1 MENLQKNLEKLT
13 TQEKLNLLSGDGLW
27 HIKHYDKLGLKRFMM
42 TDGPHGLRKQ
52 ASNDAMGIAASH
64 KATCFPTASLLACSF
79 DPNLMYDMGQ
89 ALAKEA
95 ISQDVS
101 MILGP
106 GINMKRS
113 PLCGRNFEYFSEDPY
128 LAGTLSKSYIEG
140 VQSLNVGT
148 CLKHY
153 FANNQEKHR
162 MTVDAII
169 DKRAMYEIYLKG
181 FGIAIQG
188 KPWAIMT
195 SYNKVNGSY
204 VAESKWYMSAI
215 ARNRY
220 GFKGAFITDWGAM
233 NDRVASLKAGLSLE
247 MPGSKN
253 NILTKA
259 YKKGLIQDQE
269 LDFAV
274 KPLLWM
280 LEKGSHPKE
289 KMPIDHHHELARKI
303 ASESMVLLKNEGI
316 LPLKSNQSIALIGRF
331 AKEPRIQ
338 GSGSSKVN
346 PNRVDSLFD
355 VFQKEN
361 IAFEYADG
369 YTLDQKENPNHI
381 KEALTICEH
390 KDVVV
395 LSVGLTELFES
406 EGYDRTHLNIPQQQ
420 LKLIDAI
427 TKQCHNVV
435 IVLQGGS
442 VTLMPYKD
450 HVQAILNAYLPGEA
464 GALAIYDILFGHVNP
479 SGKLA
484 ETYPVHLDDT
494 SSYPFFPGG
503 TKSVYYAESI
513 YIGYRYFDKKGLMVT
528 YPFGYGLSYSTFKID
543 NVRLSNKHLKT
554 NHGLKITMDVT
565 NTSNMDGKEIV
576 QIYVSDLG
584 IEVHKPSQELKAYQ
598 KVFVRANSKV
608 EITMTLNYSDFDY
621 YDIEID
627 DFRVKKG
634 QYEIKVGDSSRTFY
648 HIETI
653 QVDGDVIDE
662 TEPTIYHT
670 FDRYISVHDFENL
683 YGTLPPK
690 EDTEKHKYHLN
701 STIGE
706 IKDTRIGGIIHKIGI
721 KEIQKTPTDEAT
733 KRMMKEQFEEL
744 PLRAIPLFSGDK
756 FTHKRVLGLIDIM
769 NKHPFRGLVK
779 LI

>member
-1 MENLQKNLEKLT
+1 MQNLQKNLSKLT
-13 TQEKLNLLSGDGLW
+13 IKEKINMLSGDGLW
-27 HIKHYDKLGLKRFMM
+27 HIKHYEKLGLNRFMM

-64 KATCFPTASLLACSF
+64 QATCFPTASLLACSF
-79 DPNLMYDMGQ
+79 DPELMYEMGQ

-128 LAGTLSKSYIEG
+128 VAGTLSKSYIEG

-162 MTVDAII
+162 MTIDAII
-169 DKRAMYEIYLKG
+169 DKRAMYEVYLKG

-204 VAESKWYMSAI
+204 VAESKLYLSAI

-233 NDRVASLKAGLSLE
+233 NDRVASVKAGLSLE

-253 NILTKA
+253 DILWKA
-259 YKKGLIQDQE
+259 YQKGLINE
-269 LDFAV
+269 TEIDFAV

-280 LEKGSHPKE
+280 LEKGSQPKE
-289 KMPIDHHHELARKI
+289 KLPIQQHHQLARKI

-316 LPLKSNQSIALIGRF
+316 LPLKNTQTVALIGRF

-346 PNRVDSLFD
+346 PNQVDNLCD
-355 VFQKEN
+355 VLTQQG
-361 IAFEYADG
+361 IVYEYADG
-369 YTLDQKENPNHI
+369 YNLDQQENPSHI
-381 KEALTICEH
+381 PNALKTCEN
-390 KDVVV
+390 KDVIL
-395 LSVGLTELFES
+395 LSIGLTELYES
-406 EGYDRTHLNIPQQQ
+406 EGYDRTHLNLPLQQ
-420 LKLIDAI
+420 LKLIETI
-427 TKQCHNVV
+427 TQKYSNVV
-435 IVLQGGS
+435 MILQGGS

-450 HVQAILNAYLPGEA
+450 KVNAILNAYLAGEA
-464 GALAIYDILFGHVNP
+464 GALAIHDILYGHVNP

-484 ETYPVHLDDT
+484 ETYPIHLDDT

-528 YPFGYGLSYSTFKID
+528 YPFGYGLSYSKFNIH
-543 NVRLSNKHLKT
+543 NVSFSTKHIKVNKTIKV
-554 NHGLKITMDVT
+554 TMDVT
-565 NTSNMDGKEIV
+565 NSSDFDGKETV
-576 QIYVSDLG
+576 QIYITDLG
-584 IEVHKPSQELKAYQ
+584 NEVHKPSQELRAYRKVGVKAHDTV
-598 KVFVRANSKV
+598 KVTF
-608 EITMTLNYSDFDY
+608 ELQYTDFDF
-621 YDIEID
+621 YDIDID
-627 DFRVKKG
+627 EFRVKQG
-634 QYEIKVGDSSRTFY
+634 QYEVKIGDSSRNFH
-648 HIETI
+648 HIEVV
-653 QVDGDVIDE
+653 QVDGDIIDPTE
-662 TEPTIYHT
+662 TTVYHT
-670 FDRYISVHDFENL
+670 FDRYISVHDFESM

-690 EDTEKHKYHLN
+690 EDMEKHKFHLN

-706 IKDTRIGGIIHKIGI
+706 IKETRIGGLVYRIGI
-721 KEIQKTPTDEAT
+721 KEINKTQTDTAT
-733 KRMMKEQFEEL
+733 KKMMKEQFEEL
-744 PLRAIPLFSGDK
+744 PLRSIPLFSGDK
-756 FTHKRVLGLIDIM
+756 FTQKRVLGLIDIM
-769 NKHPFRGLVK
+769 NKNIFRGIVR

>member
-13 TQEKLNLLSGDGLW
+13 VQEKLNLLSGDGLW
-27 HIKHYDKLGLKRFMM
+27 YIKHNEKLGLKRFMM

-64 KATCFPTASLLACSF
+64 PATCFPTASLLACSF
-79 DPNLMYDMGQ
+79 DTNLMYELGQ

-95 ISQDVS
+95 IHQDVS
-101 MILGP
+101 LILGP

-113 PLCGRNFEYFSEDPY
+113 PLCGRNFEYFSEDPL

-181 FGIAIQG
+181 FGIAIQA

-195 SYNKVNGSY
+195 AYNKVNGSY
-204 VAESKWYMSAI
+204 VAESKLFMSAI
-215 ARNRY
+215 GRNRY
-220 GFKGAFITDWGAM
+220 GFKGAYITDWGAM

-253 NILTKA
+253 KILWKA
-259 YKKGLIQDQE
+259 YKKEQITDGEI
-269 LDFAV
+269 DFAV

-280 LEKGSHPKE
+280 LEKGSQKKE

-316 LPLKSNQSIALIGRF
+316 LPLKIDQKVALIGRF

-346 PNRVDSLFD
+346 PNKVDTLFD
-355 VFQKEN
+355 IFTQEN
-361 IAFEYADG
+361 ITFEYADG
-369 YTLDQKENPNHI
+369 YSLDQNEYPHHI
-381 KEALTICEH
+381 LDALKVCES
-390 KDVVV
+390 KDVIV
-395 LSVGLTELFES
+395 LSVGLTELYES
-406 EGYDRTHLNIPQQQ
+406 EGYDRTHLNLPQQQ

-427 TKQCHNVV
+427 TEKHNNVV

-442 VTLMPYKD
+442 VTLLPYKD
-450 HVQAILNAYLPGEA
+450 DVKAILNAYLPGEA
-464 GALAIYDILFGHVNP
+464 GALAIYDLLYGKVNP

-484 ETYPVHLDDT
+484 ETYPIHLDDT
-494 SSYPFFPGG
+494 PSYPFFPGG

-513 YIGYRYFDKKGLMVT
+513 YIGYRYYDKKGLMVS
-528 YPFGYGLSYSTFKID
+528 YPFGFGLSYSTFNIH
-543 NVRLSNKHLKT
+543 NVHFSSNHIKANKS
-554 NHGLKITMDVT
+554 IQVTMDVT
-565 NTSNMDGKEIV
+565 NTSNIDGKETV
-576 QIYVSDLG
+576 QIYITDLG
-584 IEVHKPSQELKAYQ
+584 TEIHKPSQELRAYQ
-598 KVFVRANSKV
+598 KVWVKANDTVKV
-608 EITMTLNYSDFDY
+608 TFDIQHSDFDY
-621 YDIEID
+621 YDTEID
-627 DFRVKKG
+627 EFRVKKG
-634 QYEIKVGDSSRTFY
+634 QYEIKIGDSSRTFY
-648 HIETI
+648 HIEVV
-653 QVDGDVIDE
+653 QVDGDTVDP
-662 TEPTIYHT
+662 TESTVYHT
-670 FDRYISVHDFENL
+670 FDRYISVHDFEDL

-706 IKDTRIGGIIHKIGI
+706 IKDTRIGGLIHRIGI
-721 KEIQKTPTDEAT
+721 KEIQKTPADAAT
-733 KRMMKEQFEEL
+733 KKMMKEQFEEL

-756 FTHKRVLGLIDIM
+756 FTHRRVLGLIDIM

>member
-13 TQEKLNLLSGDGLW
+13 TQEKLNLMSGDGLW

-64 KATCFPTASLLACSF
+64 PATCFPTASLLACSF
-79 DPNLMYDMGQ
+79 DPNLMYEMGQ

-95 ISQDVS
+95 IHQDVS

-169 DKRAMYEIYLKG
+169 DKRAMYETYLKA
-181 FGIAIQG
+181 FGIAIEG

-195 SYNKVNGSY
+195 SYNKVNGTY

-253 NILTKA
+253 NILSKA
-259 YKKGLIQDQE
+259 YKKGLITDQE
-269 LDFAV
+269 VDFAV

-280 LEKGSHPKE
+280 LEKGSQKKE
-289 KMPIDHHHELARKI
+289 KQPINHHHELARKI
-303 ASESMVLLKNEGI
+303 AAESMVLLKNEGI
-316 LPLKSNQSIALIGRF
+316 LPLNTNQRVALIGRF

-346 PNRVDSLFD
+346 PQCVDSLLD
-355 VFQKEN
+355 VFTASG
-361 IAFEYADG
+361 ISFEYADG
-369 YTLDQKENPNHI
+369 YTLEPKENPNHI
-381 KEALTICEH
+381 QEALKVCEN
-390 KDVVV
+390 KDVIV
-395 LSVGLTELFES
+395 LSIGLTELFES
-406 EGYDRTHLNIPQQQ
+406 EGYDRTHLNIPLQQ
-420 LKLIDAI
+420 LKLIEAI
-427 TKQCHNVV
+427 TEKHDNVV
-435 IVLQGGS
+435 VVLQGGS
-442 VTLMPYKD
+442 VTLIPYKD
-450 HVQAILNAYLPGEA
+450 KVQAILNAYLPGEA
-464 GALAIYDILFGHVNP
+464 GALAIHDILYGKVNP

-484 ETYPVHLDDT
+484 ETYPIHLDDT

-528 YPFGYGLSYSTFKID
+528 YPFGFGLSYSTFKIE
-543 NVRLSNKHLKT
+543 NVRFSNKHVKVNHTLKV
-554 NHGLKITMDVT
+554 TMDVS
-565 NTSNMDGKEIV
+565 NTSTVDGKEIV
-576 QIYVSDLG
+576 QIYISDLG
-584 IEVHKPSQELKAYQ
+584 TEIHKPSQELKAYQ
-598 KVFVRANSKV
+598 KVFVKAQSKV
-608 EITMTLNYSDFDY
+608 EVTLELKYSDFEY
-621 YDIEID
+621 YDTDID
-627 DFRVKKG
+627 EFRVKQG
-634 QYEIKVGDSSRTFY
+634 HYEIKIGDSSRTFY
-648 HIETI
+648 HIEKI
-653 QVDGDVIDE
+653 QVEGDHIDS
-662 TEPTIYHT
+662 TEPTVYHT
-670 FDRYISVHDFENL
+670 FDRYISVHDFEAL
-683 YGTLPPK
+683 YGVLPPK

-706 IKDTRIGGIIHKIGI
+706 IKDTRIGGFIYKIGI
-721 KEIQKTPTDEAT
+721 KEIQKTPADAAT

-756 FTHKRVLGLIDIM
+756 FTHRRVLGLIDIM
-769 NKHPFRGLVK
+769 NKHPFRGVVK
-779 LI
+779 LL

>member
-1 MENLQKNLEKLT
+1 MINLEKDLKKLSVK
-13 TQEKLNLLSGDGLW
+13 EKINLLSGDGLW
-27 HIKHYDKLGLKRFMM
+27 YIKHYEQLGLNRFMM

-52 ASNDAMGIAASH
+52 ASNDAMGIAASYP
-64 KATCFPTASLLACSF
+64 ATCFPTASLLACSF
-79 DPNLMYDMGQ
+79 DSSLMYEMGQ

-95 ISQDVS
+95 INQDVS

-128 LAGTLSKSYIEG
+128 LAGMLAKSYIEG

-153 FANNQEKHR
+153 FGNNQEKHR

-181 FGIAIQG
+181 FGIAIQA

-204 VAESKWYMSAI
+204 IAESKLYLSAI
-215 ARNRY
+215 ASTRY

-253 NILTKA
+253 NQLWKA
-259 YKKGLIQDQE
+259 YQKEEITEGEI
-269 LDFAV
+269 DFVV
-274 KPLLWM
+274 KPLIWM
-280 LEKGSHPKE
+280 LEKGSQKKE
-289 KMPIDHHHELARKI
+289 KTSINHHHELARKI
-303 ASESMVLLKNEGI
+303 ASESMVLLKNEDI
-316 LPLKSNQSIALIGRF
+316 LPIKHNQSVALIGRF

-346 PNRVDSLFD
+346 PNQVDTLF
-355 VFQKEN
+355 N
-361 IAFEYADG
+361 IFNDHKISFEYADG
-369 YTLDQKENPNHI
+369 YNLDQTENPNHI
-381 KEALTICEH
+381 KDALRACEN
-390 KDVVV
+390 KDVIL
-395 LSVGLTELFES
+395 LSVGLTELYES
-406 EGYDRTHLNIPQQQ
+406 EGYDRTHLNLPIQQ
-420 LKLIDAI
+420 LKLIEQI
-427 TKQCHNVV
+427 TNIHSNVV
-435 IVLQGGS
+435 IILQGGS

-450 HVQAILNAYLPGEA
+450 KVKGILNAYLPGEA
-464 GALAIYDILFGHVNP
+464 GALAIYDILYGFVNP

-484 ETYPVHLDDT
+484 ETYPVHLDDC

-513 YIGYRYFDKKGLMVT
+513 YIGYRYFDKKGLMVN
-528 YPFGYGLSYSTFKID
+528 YPFGYGLSYSHFNIH
-543 NVRLSNKHLKT
+543 NVSFSQKLVKPNRSLKV
-554 NHGLKITMDVT
+554 TMDVT
-565 NTSNMDGKEIV
+565 NTSDVDGKETV
-576 QIYVSDLG
+576 QIYITDLG
-584 IEVHKPSQELKAYQ
+584 SEVHKPSQELKAFQ
-598 KVFVRANSKV
+598 KVFVRAKETLKV
-608 EITMTLNYSDFDY
+608 TFDLPYSDFEY

-627 DFRVKKG
+627 EFRVKKG
-634 QYEIKVGDSSRTFY
+634 QYEVKIGDSSRTFY
-648 HIETI
+648 HIEVI
-653 QVDGDVIDE
+653 DVDGDIIDP
-662 TEPTIYHT
+662 TEPTVYHT
-670 FDRYISVHDFENL
+670 FDRYISVHDFESM

-690 EDTEKHKYHLN
+690 EDTEKHKFHLN

-706 IKDTRIGGIIHKIGI
+706 IKETRIGGLIYKIGI
-721 KEIQKTPTDEAT
+721 KEINKTQTDLST
-733 KRMMKEQFEEL
+733 KKMMKEQFEEL

-769 NKHPFRGLVK
+769 NKQPFRGLVK
-779 LI
+779 LV